1 MSNEDIIIKLK
12 KEQKDLGENLKK
24 LNDFLEKGDVFK
36 VVNNRFHVTLL
47 FEQRDAMNKY
57 HQILSSRILLL
68 D

>member
-1 MSNEDIIIKLK
+1 MEKDVILLKLK
-12 KEQKDLGENLKK
+12 QEQKDLGENLKK

-47 FEQRDAMNKY
+47 FEQRDVMNKY